1 MIHAAAKM
9 TAAIAVAA
17 FSLSAAVAVAIFV
30 ATRDHGDLGKNSP
43 DLVCDPLLQLFGIVA
58 WVISFAFSALWLMT
72 HCELFHSPCHL
83 RRRARALCVSA
94 YPMPFPALQGA
105 CKRSCGTRQSG
116 QPGAAVSAA
125 ANDL

>member
-83 RRRARALCVSA
+83 RRHARCLCACLPHAVPRAAGRLQAFLRDPTKWTTWGGGEYLC
-94 YPMPFPALQGA
+94 
-105 CKRSCGTRQSG
+105 K
-116 QPGAAVSAA
+116 
-125 ANDL
+125 

>member
-43 DLVCDPLLQLFGIVA
+43 DLVCNPLLQLFGIMA

-83 RRRARALCVSA
+83 CRRARALSVLA
-94 YPMPFPALQGA
+94 DPMPISALQGA

-116 QPGAAVSAA
+116 QPGAAVSTS